1 MGLKVT
7 LKPFERIEIG
17 PLTLVNGW
25 IESSTFLIEGPA
37 PVLRQANSILED
49 QADSC
54 LKQVYLCV
62 QKLFLQRDGAT
73 TAQYHDKAEQLLKE
87 MPAAAATIQDAGREI
102 AEGRLF
108 AALRRYRELIDQ
120 TEADDKGRSVPTNE
134 AARAYR
140 DAAPKAPSVHFVR
153 DRRRY
158 RAGAARTLS
167 AYQLSP

>member
-37 PVLRQANSILED
+37 PVLRQANSILDD

-54 LKQVYLCV
+54 LKRVYLCV

-73 TAQYHDKAEQLLKE
+73 PAQYHDKADQLLKE
-87 MPAAAATIQDAGREI
+87 MPAAAATIEDAGRDI

-108 AALRRYRELIDQ
+108 AALRRYRELIDR
-120 TEADDKGRSVPTNE
+120 TEAENKGLSPSPNESARDDRVTT
-134 AARAYR
+134 RT
-140 DAAPKAPSVHFVR
+140 APSVHYVR

-158 RAGAARTLS
+158 RIGAAGALPA
-167 AYQLSP
+167 